1 MPREVLHWMLGFAV
15 LLLMACAAVQ
25 AADTNYE
32 KVSIK
37 DVLDGG
43 SSLMDKAVQIE
54 GKIIKEC
61 PGRGCWMVL
70 DDGTGNLLVD
80 LKPNNFTMPLNL
92 VGNMAKAY
100 GTVTVVKGTKKLTF
114 EPGTPYVIGKK
125 VEISGEFTSPLVVT
139 G

>member
-1 MPREVLHWMLGFAV
+1 MPRKVLHWMLGFAV
-15 LLLMACAAVQ
+15 FLLMACAAVQ

-43 SSLMDKAVQIE
+43 SSFMDKAVQIE